1 MPAVFP
7 TGRPSRF
14 TPEQRAALAELWRA
28 HPTATRRQL
37 ADLAA
42 AALGVPCHPSTVARY
57 RPAGC
62 GPRPLAPAPAP
73 AEPPAAGDAGRAA
86 HLSPEQIGVIRGLW
100 QVDPKA
106 AAWKIAL
113 RAAEALGR
121 SIHLSTA
128 LQYRPAG
135 CGIAAS
141 PRFVPPPPRPEAGP
155 RAARGLPYASPL
167 ADLILESHRVR
178 TRLGIARK
186 GVAR

>member
-1 MPAVFP
+1 MPPVFP

-28 HPTATRRQL
+28 HPTATSRQF

-62 GPRPLAPAPAP
+62 GPRPPAPAPAP
-73 AEPPAAGDAGRAA
+73 AELPAPGVPGRAA

-100 QVDPKA
+100 QADPKA

-121 SIHLSTA
+121 SVHPSTA
-128 LQYRPAG
+128 RDHRPAG
-135 CGIAAS
+135 CGLAAS
-141 PRFVPPPPRPEAGP
+141 PRFVPPPPRPEAGS
-155 RAARGLPYASPL
+155 RAIRALPYASPL
-167 ADLILESHRVR
+167 DALIREAQAVWRRVR
-178 TRLGIARK
+178 RK
-186 GVAR
+186 AVAS

>member
-1 MPAVFP
+1 MPPVFP

-37 ADLAA
+37 ADLAT

-57 RPAGC
+57 RPA
-62 GPRPLAPAPAP
+62 PAPAPAP
-73 AEPPAAGDAGRAA
+73 AELPAAGDAGRGA

-113 RAAEALGR
+113 RAAEVLGR
-121 SIHLSTA
+121 SVHPSTA
-128 LQYRPAG
+128 RDHRLAG
-135 CGIAAS
+135 CGLAAS
-141 PRFVPPPPRPEAGP
+141 PRFVPPPPRREAGS
-155 RAARGLPYASPL
+155 RAIRALPYASPL
-167 ADLILESHRVR
+167 DAIIREARAVWR
-178 TRLGIARK
+178 RLRRK
-186 GVAR
+186 AVAS

>member
-28 HPTATRRQL
+28 HPTATSRQL
-37 ADLAA
+37 ADLAT

-73 AEPPAAGDAGRAA
+73 AEPPAPGVPGRAA

-100 QVDPKA
+100 QADPKA

-121 SIHLSTA
+121 SVHPSTA
-128 LQYRPAG
+128 RDHRPAG
-135 CGIAAS
+135 CGLAAS
-141 PRFVPPPPRPEAGP
+141 PRFVPPPPRREAGS
-155 RAARGLPYASPL
+155 RAIRALPYASPL
-167 ADLILESHRVR
+167 DGLIREAQAVWR
-178 TRLGIARK
+178 RLRRK
-186 GVAR
+186 AVAS

>member
-1 MPAVFP
+1 MPPVFP

-28 HPTATRRQL
+28 HPTASRRQL
-37 ADLAA
+37 ADLAT

-62 GPRPLAPAPAP
+62 GPRPPAP
-73 AEPPAAGDAGRAA
+73 AELPAPGVPGRAA

-100 QVDPKA
+100 QADPRA

-121 SIHLSTA
+121 SVRPSTA

-135 CGIAAS
+135 CGLAAS
-141 PRFVPPPPRPEAGP
+141 PRFVPPPPRREAGL
-155 RAARGLPYASPL
+155 RAIRALPYASPL
-167 ADLILESHRVR
+167 DAIIREARAVWR
-178 TRLGIARK
+178 RLRRK
-186 GVAR
+186 AVAS